1 MALFTIMVFT
11 YRRRN
16 IIEVESYDYLVL
28 PDTEGTRQVGG
39 GKNGPSRTESFTVHH
54 AEVKYVLDSGN
65 NNSARVFD
73 SSNNNS
79 AQAYETLRVEREGSP
94 YSPGSPITVFARK
107 DTKQAYDS
115 ISKASPG
122 NGCLFFTYGIG
133 FLAILTGAGLLCAPT
148 SWVNFYSGGKFALEH
163 EYFMHEMSADYDD
176 VSRTWILMFIWCIIT
191 FVIVPVG
198 FSYIL
203 KKSKCGSNEI
213 FIKALRSNEKIVVRN
228 NPDASVRLPVDA
240 TVHSSATPLSFWQ
253 YQDGGSWLNFGLGAN
268 NQLNEL
274 VAKGFKEVKVGIWT
288 IDTNQMEQ
296 RNVSTGTNRKVR
308 PPIHWQWHDGEIYR
322 DYDLK
327 TSSMI
332 YDGISN
338 SRTELKGVLIASN
351 NCTLDLNMAS
361 MEQINE
367 RTKVKRQICHP
378 NMKSDVFATVVET
391 GI

>member
-1 MALFTIMVFT
+1 MALFTIMVLA

-28 PDTEGTRQVGG
+28 PDTQGTREVGG
-39 GKNGPSRTESFTVHH
+39 GKGQPSRTESFTVHH
-54 AEVKYVLDSGN
+54 AEVKYVL
-65 NNSARVFD
+65 D

-122 NGCLFFTYGIG
+122 NGRLFFTYGIG
-133 FLAILTGAGLLCAPT
+133 FLAILIGAILLCMPT

-176 VSRTWILMFIWCIIT
+176 VSGTWILMFIWCIIT
-191 FVIVPVG
+191 FVVLVPVAIYLLPWTCTEVHPEMWV
-198 FSYIL
+198 FF
-203 KKSKCGSNEI
+203 KP
-213 FIKALRSNEKIVVRN
+213 NEKIVVRN

-253 YQDGGSWLNFGLGAN
+253 YQDGGSWLNFGLSAN
-268 NQLNEL
+268 NQLNKL
-274 VAKGFKEVKVGIWT
+274 VAKGEKEVKVGIWT

-296 RNVSTGTNRKVR
+296 RNVSTGTFRKVR

-351 NCTLDLNMAS
+351 KYTLDLNMAS

-378 NMKSDVFATVVET
+378 NMSDAFATVVKT
-391 GI
+391 I